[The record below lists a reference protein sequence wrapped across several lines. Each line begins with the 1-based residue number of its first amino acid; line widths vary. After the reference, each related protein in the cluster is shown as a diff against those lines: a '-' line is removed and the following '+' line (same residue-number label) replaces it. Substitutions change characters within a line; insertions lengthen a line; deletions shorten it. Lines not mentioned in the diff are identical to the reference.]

1 MKLLPAYF
9 AWSFCA
15 VLIAAMSGRVRAS
28 DSVSV
33 DDQLSLTP
41 TVPAAMEDPAPQFL
55 DVPSPSLDVSATS
68 QPSTLPTRD
77 KIAATE
83 PEANSAAKGEFPEPG
98 GDFGLAEFIR
108 HFAPYEPMYFVGG
121 AKAPNVKFQFS
132 IRYRIFNPDA
142 PLATQYPLLKGF
154 NFAYSQTSL
163 WDFSDSNDPF
173 FYDSSYRPE
182 FFYYLENVP
191 GLRLPPSWQAGLQA
205 GIGHESNGQKDP
217 DHRSLNI
224 LYLRPILTLSAT
236 RGDLVLIVAPKAYVY
251 IGGLPLNPDMP
262 KYRGYCDLRVV
273 FGQRDGLELS
283 TIGRLGS
290 DFNKGSLQFDLTYPL
305 TKLLGGNVDVSLDA
319 QYFIGYGDTL
329 LTYNQYSQIF
339 RIGLAL
345 VR

>member
-1 MKLLPAYF
+1 MKKFSLYF
-9 AWSFCA
+9 TWGLCA
-15 VLIAAMSGRVRAS
+15 GLVVFTSSRVLAS
-28 DSVSV
+28 DSILCCNE
-33 DDQLSLTP
+33 LSLTP
-41 TVPAAMEDPAPQFL
+41 SAPSVTEDSTPQFL
-55 DVPSPSLDVSATS
+55 DVPGPSLDISSSS
-68 QPSTLPTRD
+68 QPSTLSTRD
-77 KIAATE
+77 KIAATQ
-83 PEANSAAKGEFPEPG
+83 PEANSAVRGEFPEPG
-98 GDFGLAEFIR
+98 GAFGLGEFIR

-121 AKAPNVKFQFS
+121 TKAPNVKFQFS
-132 IRYRIFNPDA
+132 LRYRIFNPDA
-142 PLATQYPLLKGF
+142 PLAVQYPLLKGF

-191 GLRLPPSWQAGLQA
+191 ALHLPPSWQAGLQA

-217 DHRSLNI
+217 NHRSLNI

-236 RGDLVLIVAPKAYVY
+236 RGDLFLIVAPKAYVY

-290 DFNKGSLQFDLTYPL
+290 DFDKGSLQFDLTYPL

-329 LTYNQYSQIF
+329 LTYNRYSQIF
-339 RIGLAL
+339 RVGLAL